1 MLNNLIIRGLLKGS
15 VFGFKCDGSFKSFK
29 WRSYE
34 EAFVK
39 EYHND
44 KNEMRKKAK

>member
-15 VFGFKCDGSFKSFK
+15 VFGFKCDGSFK